1 MTNKKIEIV
10 DFSEQFLKDYKTF
23 GLYVN
28 AQRSIPNVL
37 DGLKPSQRR
46 LIYTLNINNSYSDGK
61 FKSSAKIVGD
71 ALGKYHP
78 HNITALYSTAVRLT
92 KNWLL
97 PAPIIEGKGNFG
109 NISGSSAASYRYT
122 EMRLSPIGDSF
133 IKQLSPKIVNFVQ
146 TYDGESTEPETLP
159 VPFPNLLINGTDGIG
174 VGLTSKIP
182 PHNPNKVIESFIY
195 YIKKPNSKIETLVDI
210 LGGPDFPTNGYILN
224 KDLYSFYK
232 TGKGSFYLRGKII
245 KAKNKLIITEVPF
258 TLSDKVKDFSNKISE
273 GIKEGKI
280 KLAKSCQNY
289 TNKLGIRIEIEIK
302 QGADLNE
309 LEKEIFVKTKLQ
321 DIFHAVF
328 LALVNGRPQII
339 NLREYYDEFLNYR
352 RNIIKKESILY
363 KEKYSLSLEEKEGFI
378 KALEVLPIIIE
389 LVQNSKKTI
398 DMMNTLM
405 TGKFKENIFSS
416 KKNEKIASK
425 FNFTELQAKT
435 ILSTPLK
442 SINNLNKIEVQ
453 KEIDKIKKDI
463 IKLDKIIVS
472 EKEQDK
478 VIIKELTELNKTLFK
493 EDRKTTILKEE
504 EIVYIEE
511 EKVIPSEISI
521 DKFGYLRKLNVGS
534 KEADNE
540 VYRETLN
547 SNENISFF
555 TTKGNYITLKI
566 KDLKLQTLREQGDS
580 LAKLGN
586 LELDEYPLL
595 EKNNGNFI
603 VDTLNNDTNII
614 QITNS
619 GYIRKIKLKE
629 LISNRRKINYYPLSK
644 KEEVV
649 YSCIKNSDE
658 LTLITKK
665 NKNIKIKLKDIDI
678 FSKKQKGTKLKLDK
692 DDLIEFVK

>member
-1 MTNKKIEIV
+1 M
-10 DFSEQFLKDYKTF
+10 
-23 GLYVN
+23 
-28 AQRSIPNVL
+28 
-37 DGLKPSQRR
+37 
-46 LIYTLNINNSYSDGK
+46 
-61 FKSSAKIVGD
+61 
-71 ALGKYHP
+71 
-78 HNITALYSTAVRLT
+78 
-92 KNWLL
+92 
-97 PAPIIEGKGNFG
+97 
-109 NISGSSAASYRYT
+109 
-122 EMRLSPIGDSF
+122 
-133 IKQLSPKIVNFVQ
+133 
-146 TYDGESTEPETLP
+146 
-159 VPFPNLLINGTDGIG
+159 
-174 VGLTSKIP
+174 
-182 PHNPNKVIESFIY
+182 
-195 YIKKPNSKIETLVDI
+195 
-210 LGGPDFPTNGYILN
+210 
-224 KDLYSFYK
+224 
-232 TGKGSFYLRGKII
+232 
-245 KAKNKLIITEVPF
+245 
-258 TLSDKVKDFSNKISE
+258 SDKVKDFSNKISE

-302 QGADLNE
+302 QGEDLNE

-321 DIFHAVF
+321 DVFHAVF

-511 EKVIPSEISI
+511 KKVIPSEISI

-547 SNENISFF
+547 SNESISFF

-603 VDTLNNDTNII
+603 IDKLNNDTNII

-649 YSCIKNSDE
+649 YSCIENTDE

-665 NKNIKIKLKDIDI
+665 NKNINIKLKDIDI
-678 FSKKQKGTKLKLDK
+678 FSKKQKGTKLKLTK